1 MSVFVLEVGELRRW
15 HSSPSESS
23 AVEKF
28 LTVEEI
34 KMMQNRM
41 GDFLM
46 VKASD
51 FRAILSQIT
60 KKHLSLADCIKAARD
75 LDFYEVSVKGETKAK
90 MTMAYCVRPVEFS
103 EDEMLLMT
111 RCTSMF
117 TSKGFINRQAVPK
130 LIEGVNV
137 DKTLLQKILG
147 QLCDLKDKRWVPKYL
162 GVSNDGQTDTI
173 D

>member
-1 MSVFVLEVGELRRW
+1 
-15 HSSPSESS
+15 
-23 AVEKF
+23 
-28 LTVEEI
+28 
-34 KMMQNRM
+34 
-41 GDFLM
+41 M

-51 FRAILSQIT
+51 LKAILSQIT
-60 KKHLSLADCIKAARD
+60 KRNLLLADCIKAARD

-90 MTMAYCVRPVEFS
+90 MTMAYCVRPAEFS
-103 EDEMLLMT
+103 EDEMLLLN

-147 QLCDLKDKRWVPKYL
+147 QLCDFKDKRWVPKYL
-162 GVSNDGQTDTI
+162 GVSQSGEHDCI